1 MISSL
6 ILELLLIDEPG
17 CMQVLAPT
25 HGDALDSFDGEAV
38 FRWQR

>member
-1 MISSL
+1 MLSSL
-6 ILELLLIDEPG
+6 VLELLKIDQSAFV
-17 CMQVLAPT
+17 QVLAPT